1 MSRKYRT
8 PNHTHAYDLYHLG
21 TTARQRWPSN
31 LRFILVIASL
41 LRCERPIML
50 PISKKSMASF
60 GSIYLPIK

>member
-1 MSRKYRT
+1 
-8 PNHTHAYDLYHLG
+8 
-21 TTARQRWPSN
+21 
-31 LRFILVIASL
+31 LVIASL